1 MKSQVAVVSLLA
13 ATMLPISVHA
23 ADVDPNV
30 AEARGVIKQF
40 FGALKGELQ
49 TAMKA
54 GGPVKAI
61 SVCNTKAPEIAKS
74 VSASSGWQVSRT
86 SLKIRNTANVP
97 LPWEQAVLKDFEKRK
112 AAGEDLKTIDFS
124 ETVEIDGVKTFRY
137 MKAIPTAELCLN
149 CHGGDNVK
157 PEVETKLR
165 DLYPSDQ
172 ARGYQKGDIRGAFSL
187 KKSL

>member
-1 MKSQVAVVSLLA
+1 MKLKTFTASILA
-13 ATMLPISVHA
+13 ACLSTPVLAGEI
-23 ADVDPNV
+23 DPNV

-54 GGPVKAI
+54 GGPVNAI
-61 SVCNTKAPEIAKS
+61 GVCNTKAPEIAKN
-74 VSASSGWQVSRT
+74 VSSSSGWNVGRT

-97 LPWEQAVLKDFEKRK
+97 LAWEMAVLKDFEKRK
-112 AAGEDLKTIDFS
+112 ANGEDVKMMDFA
-124 ETVEIDGVKTFRY
+124 ETVEVDGVKTFRY

-157 PEVETKLR
+157 PEVEAKLKA
-165 DLYPSDQ
+165 LYPSDQ
-172 ARGYQKGDIRGAFSL
+172 ARGYSKGDIRGAFSL
-187 KKSL
+187 NKSL